1 MHGVRVLHPHQP
13 INPLAFYPSIMAHR
27 RDTDRSCEL
36 PLSLEADFEQIERV
50 RAHGRHHRRQATV
63 QYLAHDDVDPID
75 RSIDPLTRPTGCEID
90 RVRGIG
96 EARGDRRRHNDDD
109 AATLLF
115 SSSPSIIHNL
125 DIDHIDQPQLLISII
140 SSPTFDIDHIDQPQ
154 LLISIISSS
163 TFDIDHIINL

>member
-1 MHGVRVLHPHQP
+1 
-13 INPLAFYPSIMAHR
+13 MAHR

-109 AATLLF
+109 DAAAAAAAALLLVALHHH
-115 SSSPSIIHNL
+115 ITNL
-125 DIDHIDQPQLLISII
+125 NIN
-140 SSPTFDIDHIDQPQ
+140 
-154 LLISIISSS
+154 
-163 TFDIDHIINL
+163 INL

>member
-36 PLSLEADFEQIERV
+36 PLSLEADFEQIERM

-75 RSIDPLTRPTGCEID
+75 RSIDPLTRPTESEGSE
-90 RVRGIG
+90 RH
-96 EARGDRRRHNDDD
+96 AATGDDTTTTTTLPTLP
-109 AATLLF
+109 TLLF
-115 SSSPSIIHNL
+115 SSSPSII
-125 DIDHIDQPQLLISII
+125 I
-140 SSPTFDIDHIDQPQ
+140 SPT
-154 LLISIISSS
+154 S
-163 TFDIDHIINL
+163 TSTSTSDIDHIINLNININL